1 MKLTI
6 KSVSELKLPPGRKDA
21 VFWDDDIAGFGIRL
35 REGGSRTWIYRYRR
49 GSRQRSLTLGS
60 ARSVPLAVA
69 RANAGKLEAE
79 VRLGGDPALQKE
91 TANFAAD
98 VTLGVLA
105 HQYLE
110 ARKSS
115 WRPKSCAH
123 VTRHLLKYAKPLHQL
138 PITAVSQRNVANLL
152 ANVTKQSGEP
162 TGNHVRSSLSALF
175 SWVIKEG
182 IRLPEGNVVA
192 YTNKHEQKSR
202 DRVLTDT
209 ELRAIWRA
217 CRDDDF
223 GAIIKLLILTG
234 QRENEIGGLRWDEVH
249 NEYISLPAQRTKN
262 GRAHIIPLA
271 DPAKAILAKFQA
283 NDRIHVFGRV
293 DTGFT
298 GWGYA
303 KRQFDDHIAKAKKP
317 LAHWVIHDL
326 RRTAVTRMAELGV
339 QPHIIEAVINHVS
352 GHKGGIAG
360 VYNRATYDREKRAAL
375 TLWAAH
381 VLAVVEGRAAT
392 VAPMKRA

>member
-6 KSVSELKLPPGRKDA
+6 KSTSGLTLPPGSKDA

-60 ARSVPLAVA
+60 AKSVPLAVA

-91 TANFAAD
+91 AANFAAD
-98 VTLGVLA
+98 VTFGVLA

-115 WRPKSCAH
+115 WRPKSCAL

-138 PITAVSQRNVANLL
+138 PITAISQRNVANLL
-152 ANVTKQSGEP
+152 ANVSKASGKP
-162 TGNHVRSSLSALF
+162 TGNHLRSSLSALF
-175 SWVIKEG
+175 SWVINEG

-209 ELRAIWRA
+209 ELKTIWQS

-234 QRENEIGGLRWDEVH
+234 QREAEIGGLRWDEVWGDR
-249 NEYISLPAQRTKN
+249 IVLPGERTKN
-262 GRAHIIPLA
+262 KRPHIIPLA
-271 DPAKAILAKFQA
+271 DPAKAILARFQS
-283 NDRIHVFGRV
+283 NGRIHVFGRV

-326 RRTAVTRMAELGV
+326 RRVAVTRMAELGV
-339 QPHIIEAVINHVS
+339 QPHIIEAVINHAS
-352 GHKGGIAG
+352 GHKGGVAG
-360 VYNRATYDREKRAAL
+360 IYNRATYDKEKRAAL
-375 TLWAAH
+375 NLWAEH
-381 VLAVVEGRAAT
+381 VLALAENRVAAA
-392 VAPMKRA
+392 VKRA

>member
-1 MKLTI
+1 M
-6 KSVSELKLPPGRKDA
+6 
-21 VFWDDDIAGFGIRL
+21 
-35 REGGSRTWIYRYRR
+35 
-49 GSRQRSLTLGS
+49 
-60 ARSVPLAVA
+60 
-69 RANAGKLEAE
+69 
-79 VRLGGDPALQKE
+79 QKE
-91 TANFAAD
+91 AANFAAD
-98 VTLGVLA
+98 VTFGVLA

-138 PITAVSQRNVANLL
+138 PITAVTQRNVANLL
-152 ANVTKQSGEP
+152 ANVTKASGEP

-202 DRVLTDT
+202 DRVLADT
-209 ELRAIWRA
+209 ELKAIWQS

-234 QRENEIGGLRWDEVH
+234 QREAEIGGLRWDEVH
-249 NEYISLPAQRTKN
+249 DEYISLPAQRTKN
-262 GRAHIIPLA
+262 GRAHIVPLA

-283 NDRIHVFGRV
+283 SDRIHVFGRV

-303 KRQFDDHIAKAKKP
+303 KRQFDDHIAKTKKP

-326 RRTAVTRMAELGV
+326 RRTVVTRMAELGV
-339 QPHIIEAVINHVS
+339 QPHIIEAVINHAS
-352 GHKGGIAG
+352 GHKGGVAG
-360 VYNRATYDREKRAAL
+360 TYNRATYAKQKAVALAHWAERLAAII
-375 TLWAAH
+375 
-381 VLAVVEGRAAT
+381 EGREPNVTALRR
-392 VAPMKRA
+392 PRHG